1 VLANTAKLSARIDPN
16 ALTTSYHFDYISK
29 AAYEANLAAAKDP
42 FTGAAK
48 APAGTDPNLGSLLP
62 VTVNQQLFGLLP
74 DTAYRYR
81 ALAKNSA
88 ATTPGP
94 TLSFS
99 TQPLP
104 GASLLADGRGWEMVS
119 PVDKNG
125 GAIAEPETIAAGGVL
140 QAAAQ
145 GGSVTYGSSASF
157 GPGAQGAPTASQ
169 YLATRSSSGWA
180 TQNLTVAIFS
190 GSFDTETQGVPYQ
203 LFSQD
208 LSRGLLLNG
217 KHCRGEEEAGCPVAN
232 PPLAGTDA
240 LAGYQDY
247 YLRQGA
253 GFEALVGASEL
264 ANTDI
269 SASAFELSL
278 AGTSEGLSHVVLSS
292 CAALTPDATE
302 VPLGEGC
309 DPGEP
314 NLYLWSQGGGLELV
328 NAVPGAKLAAQGGAL
343 STNGERVYWSNLND
357 TNLYL
362 REASITKQ
370 VDEDAGE
377 GGTFQSASSDG
388 GVAFFS
394 KGGHLWRYVAQT
406 DTATDL
412 TPGGEV
418 VGVLGSSPDG
428 TYAYY
433 QDASA
438 LKLWHNGATT
448 TVAPGAD
455 AALASNYPPAN
466 ATSRVSGAGTL
477 LFASK
482 APLTAYD
489 NTDLTTGLPDT
500 QLYLHDPG
508 APSLTCISCNP
519 TASRPL
525 GPSSI
530 PGSIANGSAEGSTN
544 TYKPRVLSTDGRR
557 AFFDSNDALVL
568 SDTNNDKDAYQWEA
582 GGEGSC
588 ARPAGCVSLI
598 SSGRAEGGASFVDAS
613 ADGAEAFFLTD
624 GSLVG
629 SDPGSVDLYVARVG
643 GGFPILPVPI
653 PCNGDAC
660 QSLPPEPVDPGLGTL
675 ASGPGNPKVH
685 YKKLRGA
692 KKSCGKGS
700 KRGSRCKGKGQSKA
714 NKHRTAAKGGVRR

>member
-1 VLANTAKLSARIDPN
+1 VLANTAKLSARIDPS
-16 ALTTSYHFDYISK
+16 ALTTSYHFDYIPK
-29 AAYEANLAAAKDP
+29 AAYEANVAAAKDP
-42 FTGAAK
+42 FTGASK

-62 VTVNQQLFGLLP
+62 VTVNQQLFGLTP

-94 TLSFS
+94 TLSFT

-104 GASLLADGRGWEMVS
+104 GAALLADGRGWEMVS

-125 GAIAEPETIAAGGVL
+125 GQIAEPGAIAAGGVL

-145 GGSVTYGSSASF
+145 GGAVTYGSSASF
-157 GPGAQGAPTASQ
+157 GAGAQGAPTASQ
-169 YLATRSSSGWA
+169 YLATRSPSGWA

-203 LFSQD
+203 LFSAD

-217 KHCRGEEEAGCPVAN
+217 KHCRGEEAVGCPVVN
-232 PPLAGTDA
+232 PPLPGTDA

-247 YLRQGA
+247 YLRGGS
-253 GFEALVGASEL
+253 GFEALVGASDL

-269 SASAFELSL
+269 PATQFELSL
-278 AGTSEGLSHVVLSS
+278 QGTSENLSHAVLSS

-309 DPGEP
+309 DPGKP
-314 NLYLWSQGGGLELV
+314 NLYLWSQGAGLELV
-328 NAVPGAKLAAQGGAL
+328 NVAPGAKLAAQGGAV
-343 STNGERVYWSNLND
+343 STDGSRIYWHNLND
-357 TNLYL
+357 ANLYL
-362 REASITKQ
+362 REGAATKQ
-370 VDEDAGE
+370 VDQDAGG

-388 GVAFFS
+388 GIAFFT

-412 TPGGEV
+412 TPSGGV
-418 VGVLGSSPDG
+418 VGVLGSSPDA
-428 TYAYY
+428 TYLYF
-433 QDASA
+433 QDAA
-438 LKLWHNGATT
+438 GLKLWHNGVSTT
-448 TVAPGAD
+448 AAPGAE
-455 AALASNYPPAN
+455 AALAGNYPPAN
-466 ATSRVSGAGTL
+466 GTSRVSTNGTL

-489 NTDLTTGLPDT
+489 NTDLTTGLPDSE
-500 QLYLHDPG
+500 LYLYEPA
-508 APSLTCISCNP
+508 APSLSCVSCNP
-519 TASRPL
+519 TNARPL

-530 PGSIANGSAEGSTN
+530 PGSIANGSAEGSTDS
-544 TYKPRVLSTDGRR
+544 YKPRVLSTDGRR
-557 AFFDSNDALVL
+557 AFFDSEDALAL
-568 SDTNNDKDAYQWEA
+568 SDTNNDSDAYEWEA
-582 GGEGSC
+582 NGEGSC
-588 ARPAGCVSLI
+588 TRAAGCVNLI
-598 SSGRAEGGASFVDAS
+598 SSGRSEGGANFIDAS

-624 GSLVG
+624 GSLVAN
-629 SDPGSVDLYVARVG
+629 DPGSVDLYVARIG
-643 GGFPILPVPI
+643 GGFPLAPEPI

-675 ASGPGNPKVH
+675 AAGPGNPKVH

-692 KKSCGKGS
+692 KKRCKGS
-700 KRGSRCKGKGQSKA
+700 SRGGKCKGKGQSKA
-714 NKHRTAAKGGVRR
+714 NKHRSAPKRGARR